1 MHREFFHS
9 FACCQGNY
17 VCACMRV
24 CVCVCVCVCREGPS
38 AGFKDWYSDIDSAAA
53 AAAAKSL

>member
-1 MHREFFHS
+1 MCVR
-9 FACCQGNY
+9 AC
-17 VCACMRV
+17 V